1 MKKKKTKISWKTIL
15 AIITAFASIL
25 SLILVAFAPL
35 CLTWTGA
42 VFLLVMVTIAGY
54 SLDYYLNDMKKL
66 NKKNKKFA

>member
-54 SLDYYLNDMKKL
+54 SLDYLFERYEKIK
-66 NKKNKKFA
+66 